1 MAKNEETNES
11 KTDEQSAE
19 RAKSQDAASAPRSD
33 ADAPLNASDL
43 EGLDLTIE
51 TVEERI
57 SPSETNV
64 FDK

>member
-1 MAKNEETNES
+1 MSTQRDDQNAREDAEEIQVN
-11 KTDEQSAE
+11 DAE
-19 RAKSQDAASAPRSD
+19 ASAGDD
-33 ADAPLNASDL
+33 ALDL
-43 EGLDLTIE
+43 EDLDLSVE

>member
-1 MAKNEETNES
+1 MPENR
-11 KTDEQSAE
+11 EQNQAGRDAQEAAAE
-19 RAKSQDAASAPRSD
+19 GAQLEASTEGAGGDAMD
-33 ADAPLNASDL
+33 LDL
-43 EGLDLTIE
+43 EGLDLTVE

>member
-1 MAKNEETNES
+1 MHTDDEK
-11 KTDEQSAE
+11 KQDEQEEAPAE
-19 RAKSQDAASAPRSD
+19 ATREASADELDVDS
-33 ADAPLNASDL
+33 
-43 EGLDLTIE
+43 LDLSVE

>member
-1 MAKNEETNES
+1 MPENRKQEQNEEAATTEEVGADS
-11 KTDEQSAE
+11 GTAGGDAE
-19 RAKSQDAASAPRSD
+19 
-33 ADAPLNASDL
+33 LDL
-43 EGLDLTIE
+43 EGLDLTVE